1 MWEQFRRAQAKRYLP
16 QSEKF
21 PAQGCLFNEAEQLN
35 DAPVDNDE
43 PETETITYTRK
54 RGRKPINPDLPRE
67 VIEHDLADSEKV
79 CSCCQSPLHA
89 IGVETSEQ
97 VEIIPKQVKVLRHE
111 RKKYACRHCEQQ
123 GTGSKVVTAAM
134 PKQPLP
140 GSIATTGTLATVA
153 VSKYADG
160 LPLYRIE
167 KELSRVGLDIQRTT
181 LANWMI
187 KTSELLS
194 PIYQSL
200 HQALLK
206 EPVIHGDETTLQV
219 LKEPNKKAESK
230 SYLWA
235 YASPEHS
242 LTPVTLF
249 EYQPGRAHNYPKQF
263 LDKYAGSMMTDGYS
277 AWRMLDN
284 VQHLGCW
291 AHARRK
297 FKDALD
303 LSPKKTGQAKQALS
317 YIQKLYAVE
326 KKGKNLSSDERCQ
339 LRRKE
344 AVPILTTFYVWLDKA
359 AASLLPKSPMGKAV
373 SYALNQWPYL
383 KRYVENGL
391 YPIDNNRV
399 EREIRPVA
407 VGRKAWLF
415 SDTQSGA
422 NASAVL
428 FSIMLTCRA
437 NNIEP
442 YTYLKHVLTELPQRE
457 PGSDVSDLR
466 PYSNKPVKS

>member
-1 MWEQFRRAQAKRYLP
+1 MWEEFRRAQAKRYLP

-21 PAQGCLFNEAEQLN
+21 PAQGCLFNEAEALDDTPLN
-35 DAPVDNDE
+35 NDE

-67 VIEHDLADSEKV
+67 VVEHDLPEDEKT
-79 CSCCQSPLHA
+79 CGCCQSPLHL

-97 VEIIPKQVKVLRHE
+97 LEIIPKQVKVLRHE
-111 RKKYACRHCEQQ
+111 RKKYACRQCETH
-123 GTGSKVVTAAM
+123 GEGSKIITASM

-140 GSIATTGTLATVA
+140 GSIATAGTLATVA

-167 KELSRVGLDIQRTT
+167 KELGRVGVDIQRTT

-187 KTSELLS
+187 KTAALLS
-194 PIYQSL
+194 PIYHAM
-200 HQALLK
+200 HQTLLT
-206 EPVIHGDETTLQV
+206 EPIIHGDETTLQV
-219 LKEPNKKAESK
+219 LKEPGKKATST

-235 YASPEHS
+235 YASPEES
-242 LTPVTLF
+242 QTPVVLF
-249 EYQPGRAHNYPKQF
+249 EYQPGRGHSYPKQF
-263 LDKYAGSMMTDGYS
+263 LDKYGGTVMTDGYA

-284 VQHLGCW
+284 ITHLGCW

-303 LSPKKTGQAKQALS
+303 LSPKKAGRAKQALS
-317 YIQKLYAVE
+317 YIQKLYALE
-326 KKGKNLSSDERCQ
+326 KRAKSLSTQGRYE
-339 LRRKE
+339 LRQKE
-344 AVPILTTFYVWLDKA
+344 SVPILTSFNAWLEKA
-359 AASLLPKSPMGKAV
+359 AATLVPQSPMGKAV
-373 SYALNQWPYL
+373 SYALKQWIYL
-383 KRYVENGL
+383 ERYVEDGA

-407 VGRKAWLF
+407 TGRKAWLF

-422 NASAVL
+422 GASATL
-428 FSIMLTCRA
+428 FSIMLTSRA
-437 NNIEP
+437 NNVEP
-442 YTYLKHVLTELPQRE
+442 YAYLRHVLTELPQRE
-457 PGSDVSDLR
+457 EGSDVSDLL
-466 PYSNKPVKS
+466 PYNTNTTKS

>member
-1 MWEQFRRAQAKRYLP
+1 MWEQFRRAQAMHYLP

-35 DAPVDNDE
+35 DAPVDNDD

-54 RGRKPINPDLPRE
+54 RGRKPINPNLPRE

-79 CSCCQSPLHA
+79 CNCYQSPMHA

-97 VEIIPKQVKVLRHE
+97 IEIIPKQVKVLRHE
-111 RKKYACRHCEQQ
+111 RKKYACRHCKQQ
-123 GTGSKVVTAAM
+123 GTGSKVVTAKM

-140 GSIATTGTLATVA
+140 GSIATAGTLATIA

-187 KTSELLS
+187 KTAELLF
-194 PIYQSL
+194 PIYQAL
-200 HQALLK
+200 HQILLK
-206 EPVIHGDETTLQV
+206 EPVMHGDETTLQV
-219 LKEPNKKAESK
+219 LKEPCKKAESK

-235 YASPEHS
+235 YASPEQS

-249 EYQPGRAHNYPKQF
+249 EYQPGRAHHYPKRF
-263 LDKYAGSMMTDGYS
+263 LDKYAGSIMTDGYS

-303 LSPKKTGQAKQALS
+303 LSPKKVGQAKQALS
-317 YIQKLYAVE
+317 YIQKLYAIE
-326 KKGKNLSSDERCQ
+326 KKAKNLSPDE
-339 LRRKE
+339 
-344 AVPILTTFYVWLDKA
+344 
-359 AASLLPKSPMGKAV
+359 
-373 SYALNQWPYL
+373 
-383 KRYVENGL
+383 
-391 YPIDNNRV
+391 
-399 EREIRPVA
+399 
-407 VGRKAWLF
+407 
-415 SDTQSGA
+415 
-422 NASAVL
+422 
-428 FSIMLTCRA
+428 
-437 NNIEP
+437 
-442 YTYLKHVLTELPQRE
+442 
-457 PGSDVSDLR
+457 
-466 PYSNKPVKS
+466 